1 MGILPFTRPTLGDQE
16 RQAVNEVLAS
26 GWLTTGP
33 KVEALEQ
40 ALADYIGGGV
50 SVRLFNSGTS
60 ALEAAL
66 IASNVGIG
74 DEVILPAMSFTATAN
89 VVVRVGATPVF
100 VDVDLVS
107 RNLAAQQVEAAL
119 TPRTRAVMPVHFAGL
134 PVQMQPLYDLA
145 ERNRLIIIEDAAQ
158 AIGTEVDGRMIGA
171 AGNPVCF
178 SFHPNKNMTTIEGG
192 AIASSDRHL
201 LHRIER
207 IRFHGIERDAQGNMD
222 VPEWGGK
229 MNLADVGAAIGLV
242 QLSRLDAF
250 NRRRRELAQAY
261 IRLLPQHALLVI
273 PRDQPGHSWHML
285 CVCIDFA
292 ALGTTRV
299 EFQQRLRSLGVG
311 SGIHY
316 PAMHLFSLY
325 RQYGYGP
332 GDFPVSERIGEQTLT
347 LPLFPAM
354 QDDDVKQVCEAMSQ
368 LLSGEIAQ

>member
-1 MGILPFTRPTLGDQE
+1 MSILPFTRPTLGDEEQ
-16 RQAVNEVLAS
+16 QAVNEVLAS

-66 IASNVGIG
+66 IASNVGHG
-74 DEVILPAMSFTATAN
+74 DEVIIPAMSFTATAN

-100 VDVDLVS
+100 VDVDPVS
-107 RNLAAQQVEAAL
+107 RNLAVQQVEAAV

-134 PVQMQPLYDLA
+134 AVEMQPLYDLA
-145 ERNRLIIIEDAAQ
+145 ELQGLIVIEDAAQ
-158 AIGTEVDGRMIGA
+158 AIGTEVDGRMVGA

-201 LHRIER
+201 IRRIER
-207 IRFHGIERDAQGNMD
+207 IRFHGIERDIDGNMN

-250 NRRRRELAQAY
+250 NQRRRELAQAY
-261 IRLLPQHALLVI
+261 IKLLPQHAALVI
-273 PRDQPGHSWHML
+273 PMDQPGHSWHML

-292 ALGTTRV
+292 ALGMSRN
-299 EFQQRLRSLGVG
+299 EFQQRLQKLGVG
-311 SGIHY
+311 SGVHY

-325 RQYGYGP
+325 RSYGYGP
-332 GDFPVSERIGEQTLT
+332 GDFPVAERIGEQTLT
-347 LPLFPAM
+347 LPLFPGM
-354 QDDDVKQVCEAMSQ
+354 QDADVEQVCAAVSQ
-368 LLSGEIAQ
+368 LLSGENAT